1 MENKNFNI
9 GDKVYAYNG
18 DGIYKGRVVGIKSNK
33 LKIKITN
40 ETYVLPSKNIIHFRQ
55 GAARELAEAVGLRN
69 KCTSGDR
76 MIPQSVVLAAIAR
89 ARKKFAVGDNKRAV
103 YDCLK
108 FVEKR
113 LLNNVDN
120 DCDYVIRVRKL
131 NDEVGV
137 AMTGAPRWDYASL
150 DDKTGMPC
158 WSSQNNTISFETAE
172 AARQFANENVKW
184 LSDLLHDFTTVQVV
198 RRKYDQ
204 VC

>member
-1 MENKNFNI
+1 MQENFNI
-9 GDKVYAYNG
+9 NDKVYAYQG
-18 DGIYKGRVVGIKSNK
+18 EGIYKGRIVGIKVDG
-33 LKIKITN
+33 LKVKIAD
-40 ETYVLPSKNIIHFRQ
+40 EVYVLPKKNVVHFRQ
-55 GAARELAEAVGLRN
+55 GAARELAKTVGLRD
-69 KCTSGDR
+69 KTCTAGDR
-76 MIPQSVVLAAIAR
+76 MVPMSAIRAAIAR

-108 FVEKR
+108 FVEKK
-113 LLNNVDN
+113 LLGNVDN

-131 NDEVGV
+131 NDDVGI

-158 WSSQNNTISFETAE
+158 WSSQNNTTSFETAE